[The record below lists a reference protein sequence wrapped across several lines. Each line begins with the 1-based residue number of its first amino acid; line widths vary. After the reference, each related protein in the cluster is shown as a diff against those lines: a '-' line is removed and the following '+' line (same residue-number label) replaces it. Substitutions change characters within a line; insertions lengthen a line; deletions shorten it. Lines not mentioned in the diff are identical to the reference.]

1 MSKQTMRKPIVYDR
15 LTADILPLFSFSDYG
30 IISRIAANLFS
41 FLSSQNTLSG
51 QGVDKTGIILEDV
64 T

>member
-30 IISRIAANLFS
+30 IISRIAANLFP
-41 FLSSQNTLSG
+41 LLISQNSYSG
-51 QGVDKTGIILEDV
+51 QAVDKTGIIF
-64 T
+64 